1 VNVTPAL
8 PALSGGPRLTG
19 GTLADLARPS
29 REVVWRH
36 LRALRH
42 QPPGRASGGER
53 RRVFG
58 AALEQAQQ
66 LFAAAAS
73 VDRASQPILLFYGV
87 SQAGRAIAA
96 SSTTAGKN
104 DWRLTGHGIEV
115 PNLDQR
121 PELPDLAIANKSQ
134 GSFTQLA
141 PLLHSGSL
149 PAGAS
154 LGQIWLTIP
163 DLTNPLLGNVA
174 NYLPTLRLAHLS
186 EDGRPEFSSWIEGM
200 PGRFA
205 EPYTEAEFVE
215 FCSSYPTLKGSI
227 GRPVSSQPPL
237 LDEERQSVQ
246 VRRAWTLPESDDPG
260 KFHSRHTRPYLGD
273 DDRYIFPP
281 SEVISMHFTPYS
293 HGGPFCSRS
302 RCWPAIN
309 LIHGRLTS
317 TLTKAPMPSRWRR
330 FLIEPMFPARNS
342 YSTPSGQSACRTQP
356 GRHFTISSMF

>member
-1 VNVTPAL
+1 VTVTPAL

-29 REVVWRH
+29 KEVVWRH
-36 LRALRH
+36 LRLLRH

-73 VDRASQPILLFYGV
+73 VDHASQPILLFYGL

-96 SSTTAGKN
+96 CTTTAGNN

-121 PELPDLAIANKSQ
+121 PELPDLAIANKRK

-149 PAGAS
+149 PAGVS

-163 DLTNPLLGNVA
+163 DLANPLLGKVA

-200 PGRFA
+200 PWRFA
-205 EPYTEAEFVE
+205 GPYTEAEFVE
-215 FCSSYPTLKGSI
+215 FCNSYPTLAGSV
-227 GRPVSSQPPL
+227 GRPVTSQPPL

-273 DDRYIFPP
+273 DDRYIFPSIGGDQQALHP
-281 SEVISMHFTPYS
+281 LLAWWAVLFALSMLARYQPDTWTAYVDVDKSPYAVTLEALLDRALVTCPQLFL
-293 HGGPFCSRS
+293 HAIRS
-302 RCWPAIN
+302 V
-309 LIHGRLTS
+309 S
-317 TLTKAPMPSRWRR
+317 T
-330 FLIEPMFPARNS
+330 
-342 YSTPSGQSACRTQP
+342 
-356 GRHFTISSMF
+356 